1 MMFRLITGVARG
13 AGGSAQSTKR
23 NKKWIEEN
31 GNWEQVLEETEDLDI
46 DDCSILTGYGSIQP
60 GPFQTQKEERKGY
73 FRERYDA
80 LHGDEKKQIE
90 LLASAAPK
98 RGLVHGLL
106 TSKTRGVKERFDEYF
121 ANQELNA
128 IARTRDAVAKLDP
141 LELRLAFITKVAE
154 NSGEHE
160 DEVLSLFHARCPKL
174 NTVTREDLLI
184 ALTRVINSSKME
196 PDGKKEV
203 LKSLLTEVSG
213 VVGCLPGT
221 LNHH

>member
-1 MMFRLITGVARG
+1 MFRLIAGVARG
-13 AGGSAQSTKR
+13 ASGSAQSTRR

-31 GNWEQVLEETEDLDI
+31 GNWEQVLNETDDLEV
-46 DDCSILTGYGSIQP
+46 DDCSVLTGDGSIHP
-60 GPFQTQKEERKGY
+60 GPFEKQKDEGKGY

-80 LHGDEKKQIE
+80 LHGDEKKQVE
-90 LLASAAPK
+90 LLASAAPR
-98 RGLVHGLL
+98 RGFVHGLL
-106 TSKTRGVKERFDEYF
+106 TSNTRGVKERFDEYF
-121 ANQELNA
+121 AHQELNA
-128 IARTRDAVAKLDP
+128 VARTRDAVAALDP
-141 LELRLAFITKVAE
+141 LELRIIFITTVAE
-154 NSGEHE
+154 NSGEYE

-203 LKSLLTEVSG
+203 LKSLLKEVSG
-213 VVGCLPGT
+213 VKGCLPGT